1 MECHVHFF
9 IIITLAMTLNEGD
22 VYFLANTFYCSYTFE
37 NRTVHDSAEWDRI
50 TWTPRPLELLTW
62 KKNAGRRKGV
72 PVVRKS
78 SGPSWFRSGFMRF
91 TAPGMAKAMYLLWR
105 KTVLSI
111 NIE

>member
-50 TWTPRPLELLTW
+50 T
-62 KKNAGRRKGV
+62 
-72 PVVRKS
+72 
-78 SGPSWFRSGFMRF
+78 
-91 TAPGMAKAMYLLWR
+91 
-105 KTVLSI
+105 
-111 NIE
+111 